1 MKKAPSVRCLRAF
14 SLAELLL
21 ALLLLALLA
30 FLLTGVLLGL
40 QRTMLP
46 PAVPCGEECLVESP
60 SFAPMP
66 QAIELH
72 RVFTER
78 LRESTAVYVF
88 GGRGLESGEA
98 QETRPLSLGSL
109 PDFGGFPHGLPLS
122 AEAFQLL
129 YGEVLGT
136 PEAMPGASDFSVLVL
151 GPAEGRLVTT
161 CLVQCRSRQFV
172 VAEQPGAWL
181 RRETVLLDRD
191 LGRLRYAF
199 AEPCD
204 ERSPSFVGAVH
215 SWYRRQVS
223 AGFGEE
229 GPAHVVFPD
238 PWLLRG
244 TDLSGR
250 QAASESHF
258 AYLLPL
264 GR

>member
-1 MKKAPSVRCLRAF
+1 MSAALPVRRLQAF

-66 QAIELH
+66 QAVELH
-72 RVFTER
+72 RVLVER
-78 LRESTAVYVF
+78 LRGATAVYVF
-88 GGRGLESGEA
+88 GGRGLDSGEA
-98 QETRPLSLGSL
+98 QETRPLSVSSL
-109 PDFGGFPHGLPLS
+109 PDFQGFARGLPLS
-122 AEAFQLL
+122 AEAFQAI
-129 YGEVLGT
+129 YAENLGA
-136 PEAMPGASDFSVLVL
+136 PEATPGASDFSLLVL
-151 GPAEGRLVTT
+151 GPADGSLVST

-172 VAEQPGAWL
+172 VAEQAGTWL
-181 RRETVLLDRD
+181 RRETVLFDRD
-191 LGRLRYAF
+191 LGRLRYVF

-215 SWYRRQVS
+215 SWYRRQAS

-229 GPAHVVFPD
+229 GPAYVVFPD

-244 TDLSGR
+244 TDASGL

-258 AYLLPL
+258 AYLVPL